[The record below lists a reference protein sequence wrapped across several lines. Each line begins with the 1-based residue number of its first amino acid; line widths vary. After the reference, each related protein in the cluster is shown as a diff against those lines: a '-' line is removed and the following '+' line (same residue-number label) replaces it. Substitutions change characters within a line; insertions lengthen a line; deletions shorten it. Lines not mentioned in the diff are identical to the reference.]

1 MIIADEYQRK
11 TLAKILSE
19 GYKDENPR
27 PHYEECLA
35 SSEQKWFLKKKDNME
50 TVFIKESNGV
60 FKEIP
65 LKNGQ
70 TIKEERGSCILCT
83 PAHTISI
90 NHNVQTYDLA
100 KGEYPIQTLR
110 PQAWKDAIREICW
123 IYQMQ
128 SNRLSDIQAMGIKY
142 WNSWDIGDG
151 TIGCRYGGTVKRH
164 DLMNKLLKGLERDP
178 FGRRHILNLW
188 QEDDFDDATGG
199 TTKGLNPCCYE
210 TIWNVGKD
218 ENGAIRLNMLMNQR
232 SSDYIVS
239 NSINEIQYVALLLM
253 VAKHLGVEPGRF
265 THISENV
272 QIYDR
277 HISQAK
283 ELLQRE
289 SVPCNPKLVL
299 DVPNKT
305 NFYDIRLE
313 DFHMEDFPI
322 QKIKEQNPQQQYE
335 LGI

>member
-1 MIIADEYQRK
+1 
-11 TLAKILSE
+11 
-19 GYKDENPR
+19 
-27 PHYEECLA
+27 
-35 SSEQKWFLKKKDNME
+35 
-50 TVFIKESNGV
+50 
-60 FKEIP
+60 
-65 LKNGQ
+65 
-70 TIKEERGSCILCT
+70 
-83 PAHTISI
+83 
-90 NHNVQTYDLA
+90 
-100 KGEYPIQTLR
+100 
-110 PQAWKDAIREICW
+110 
-123 IYQMQ
+123 
-128 SNRLSDIQAMGIKY
+128 
-142 WNSWDIGDG
+142 
-151 TIGCRYGGTVKRH
+151 
-164 DLMNKLLKGLERDP
+164 
-178 FGRRHILNLW
+178 
-188 QEDDFDDATGG
+188 
-199 TTKGLNPCCYE
+199 
-210 TIWNVGKD
+210 
-218 ENGAIRLNMLMNQR
+218 MNQR

-289 SVPCNPKLVL
+289 SIPCNPKLVL